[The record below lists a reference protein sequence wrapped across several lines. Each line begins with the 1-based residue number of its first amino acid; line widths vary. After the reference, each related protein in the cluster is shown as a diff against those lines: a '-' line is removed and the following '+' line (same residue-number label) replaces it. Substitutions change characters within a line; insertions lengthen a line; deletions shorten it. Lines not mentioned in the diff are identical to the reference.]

1 MPNIN
6 RIRVNNVKYNFGT
19 QSYDD
24 FIMKMYGRNTL
35 YDLANGGGK
44 SVLMLLLM
52 QCVIPNSTLDDKQPI
67 EKLFRG
73 NDNTCIH
80 SLIEWKLD
88 DCDITEG
95 LRYMTT
101 GFAAKKAGGG
111 KDADQV
117 TIEGVQTEEV
127 SADDEKTTAEIEYFN
142 YCIFYRDYNKNDIIN
157 LPLIKGE
164 ERITYKGLK
173 NYLLDLAR
181 TDKNIIVK
189 VFDRKGEYQR
199 FIADYGL
206 YESQWE
212 LIRGINRTEGHV
224 RTYFETNFR
233 TTRKVIEDLL
243 IEEIIEKAYAVKTAA
258 ASGNAGNTAS
268 LLMTIQ
274 EELKTLAEKKKRI
287 ADYDHEKELVQLL
300 ADRIGTFEEL
310 FREKE
315 KTARGFAAIY
325 RTIETEKKNA
335 DEELAK
341 LEKELEELSNGSDR
355 INHEIQ
361 QLKIEITKKER
372 DEAEKRAALLGE
384 ELEKIE
390 ALISDRRKDFNE
402 RIAAGEYIDLL
413 DAREKLAVLENER
426 RVAEN
431 AQDGKVDKGCIAYNI
446 RLRME
451 EKAAE
456 ITGKEQK
463 ISNHIHKLSE
473 ERDSIERLRDAAV
486 QNLAV
491 IESKLQD
498 RDEKFAECR
507 RKTEELGEGLSERKL
522 LPPRE
527 LLDEASRKKVKT
539 KEDIERLTVEESR
552 VSAELQQ
559 LTQEKNQLEQKEAI
573 LKENEAGFK
582 LNIDKQREE
591 AGRLKSLAGIYGM
604 NDDYSGDSKSVEKL
618 AELIQSAIRK
628 DYIRVH
634 ETGKAAELS
643 EKRLKD
649 IEMGVVLKRS
659 EDIEKVR
666 EYIITRHSHSAI
678 TGIDYLSALGSEKRA
693 ELLKVNPSLPYG
705 IVVEDLAAVTD
716 DPGLREIETSTEV
729 MLYDKENLDSAHNI
743 IGENVFAV
751 RRGSDYFTD
760 EETVIRLKNLE
771 TENLRNLNEEK
782 RAVQDMLAT
791 KQADLA
797 FTEIYIG
804 KGYDTLE
811 ERIKENEKQL
821 RAVDDSLL
829 EAEERERRLLSEKEV
844 FEGKLNSCEA
854 ELKLTDADIVILRE
868 MAEIA
873 EEERHLTRD
882 TAELKASK
890 DSTEQALSSNEMKIR
905 KISSEMTDLEAMNSQ
920 LRDERRE
927 MDFNWDKKYSV
938 YYTDTVRPDLNMS
951 LAELASLFD
960 RQAADGE
967 GEVFSREKE
976 KLLRDTLSDSVRR
989 LEKSIEDKEV
999 EWARL
1004 EEKAKSGQLFKTPE
1018 QELGSIEADIMKLSE
1033 DYKVKAEQHSA
1044 VKTDFE
1050 RITGKLEYAE
1060 KALHDKYGEDIEL
1073 PQNLDHDKEL
1083 LRRQQELTELESKIS
1098 EADKK
1103 LKSFRRRVND
1113 SEELMRYAGRITEK
1127 EAIDTSGAEML
1138 GQDRDLRVMF
1148 DDLLLDYDRINK
1160 NIDRIKNDTLK
1171 VKMMVV
1177 DSLQTVGAFQLANS
1191 VRDEVELPSTR
1202 READELLKKLNSE
1215 AELITLERERIETG
1229 LTSMEKLRESFIDQ
1243 CIERCLDVKTELG
1256 KLQHLSEI
1264 TLGDEDI
1271 EMIKLSI
1278 PYVKDEFMKD
1288 RMSDYIDR
1296 IVAEL
1301 DKKAS
1306 ESERQKF
1313 LNQSLSMKK
1322 LFSVIVTDMNRIK
1335 LSLYKRERIKEQ
1347 SRYLKY
1353 EEAVGSTGQSQGI
1366 YIQFLISV
1374 INYIS
1379 GMYSSG
1385 DGQKRT
1391 KTLFIDNPFGAA
1403 KDIYIWEPIFRLLQ
1417 ENFVQLVVPTRGA
1430 TPEITGRFDINYI
1443 LGQQK
1448 TGKRSTTVVVNYSSK
1463 TDTEELEY
1471 IQLDYEQQTF
1481 DFV

>member
-101 GFAAKKAGGG
+101 GFAAKKAGSG

-117 TIEGVQTEEV
+117 MIEGVAEEDAG
-127 SADDEKTTAEIEYFN
+127 SGEEKTTAEIEYFN

-157 LPLIKGE
+157 LPLVKGE

-258 ASGNAGNTAS
+258 ASGNSGNTAS

-300 ADRIGTFEEL
+300 SDRIGTFEEL

-315 KTARGFAAIY
+315 KTARGFAGIY
-325 RTIETEKKNA
+325 RTIELEKKNA
-335 DEELAK
+335 DEELEK
-341 LEKELEELSNGSDR
+341 LEKELSELSTGSDR
-355 INHEIQ
+355 INQEIQ
-361 QLKIEITKKER
+361 QLKIGITKKER
-372 DEAEKRAALLGE
+372 DEAERKAKLLE
-384 ELEKIE
+384 E
-390 ALISDRRKDFNE
+390 ALNAINELIEEKKKELNE

-413 DAREKLAVLENER
+413 DAREKLASLEEER
-426 RVAEN
+426 RATQSDSE
-431 AQDGKVDKGCIAYNI
+431 GKIDRECIAYNI
-446 RLRME
+446 KLRME
-451 EKAAE
+451 EKNAE
-456 ITGKEQK
+456 
-463 ISNHIHKLSE
+463 LSE
-473 ERDSIERLRDAAV
+473 KEHKIANRIARMSEEKESVERLRDAAV

-491 IESKLQD
+491 IESKLRD
-498 RDEKFAECR
+498 RDEKYAECLK
-507 RKTEELGEGLSERKL
+507 KTEELGSGLSERKL

-527 LLDEASRKKVKT
+527 LLDEAAKKRASILSG
-539 KEDIERLTVEESR
+539 IESGRAEMER
-552 VSAELQQ
+552 VSALLEQ
-559 LTQEKNQLEQKEAI
+559 LTGEKQLLEQKEAI

-604 NDDYSGDSKSVEKL
+604 ADDYQGDSQSIEKL
-618 AELIQSAIRK
+618 ADMIQSAIRK

-634 ETGKAAELS
+634 ETCKAAELS

-649 IEMGVVLKRS
+649 IEMGVILKRS
-659 EDIEKVR
+659 DDIEKVR

-678 TGIDYLSALGSEKRA
+678 SGMDYLSALGSEKSA

-705 IVVEDLAAVTD
+705 IIVDDLAGITA
-716 DPGLREIETSTEV
+716 DPGLGEIETSTEV
-729 MLYDKENLDSAHNI
+729 MLYDKESIDSAHNI

-751 RRGSDYFTD
+751 RRNSDYFTD
-760 EETVIRLKNLE
+760 EENVSRLANLE
-771 TENLRNLNEEK
+771 RENLRTLNEEK
-782 RAVQDMLAT
+782 RAVQDMLST
-791 KQADLA
+791 KQSDLA
-797 FTEIYIG
+797 FAEIYIG

-821 RAVDDSLL
+821 RAVGDGLL
-829 EAEERERRLLSEKEV
+829 EAEEKERRILSGKEET
-844 FEGKLNSCEA
+844 EGKLHEA
-854 ELKLTDADIVILRE
+854 EKQLEIIDADIAILRK

-873 EEERHLTRD
+873 EEERNLTRE
-882 TAELKASK
+882 TSELKSSK
-890 DSTEQALSSNEMKIR
+890 DSTEQALSSNEMKLK
-905 KISSEMTDLEAMNSQ
+905 KILSETADLEAMNNAI
-920 LRDERRE
+920 RDEVKE

-938 YYTDTVRPDLNMS
+938 YYTDMVRPDLNMT
-951 LAELASLFD
+951 LTELMSLFD
-960 RQAADGE
+960 RQSSKGDE
-967 GEVFSREKE
+967 DIFSREKE

-989 LEKSIEDKEV
+989 LEKSIGDKNI
-999 EWARL
+999 EWSVL
-1004 EEKAKSGQLFKTPE
+1004 EEKANAGQLFKTPE
-1018 QELGSIEADIMKLSE
+1018 SELISINSEIMRLSE
-1033 DYKVKAEQHSA
+1033 ERKGKAELHAASR
-1044 VKTDFE
+1044 TEFE
-1050 RITGKLEYAE
+1050 RIVGKLEYAE

-1073 PQNLDHDKEL
+1073 PENLDYEKEL
-1083 LRRQQELTELESKIS
+1083 LHRENNLKEMESRIAD
-1098 EADKK
+1098 ADKK
-1103 LKSFRRRVND
+1103 LKSFRRRIND

-1127 EAIDTSGAEML
+1127 EAIDTSGAEVL
-1138 GQDRDLRVMF
+1138 GQEVDLRSLF
-1148 DDLLLDYDRINK
+1148 DDLLLDYDRTNK

-1177 DSLQTVGAFQLANS
+1177 DSLQAVGAFQLANS
-1191 VRDEVELPSTR
+1191 IRDEVELPSTR

-1215 AELITLERERIETG
+1215 AELITLEKERIETG

-1264 TLGDEDI
+1264 SLGDEAI
-1271 EMIKLSI
+1271 EMIRLSI

-1288 RMSDYIDR
+1288 RMSEYIDR
-1296 IVAEL
+1296 VVAEL
-1301 DKKAS
+1301 DKKSS

-1379 GMYSSG
+1379 GMYSAG

>member
-88 DCDITEG
+88 DCDIQEG

-111 KDADQV
+111 KDADQIV
-117 TIEGVQTEEV
+117 MEGTLPE
-127 SADDEKTTAEIEYFN
+127 DTTGEKTTAEIEYFN

-157 LPLIKGE
+157 LPLVKGE

-181 TDKNIIVK
+181 SDKNIIVK

-224 RTYFETNFR
+224 RTYFESNFK

-258 ASGNAGNTAS
+258 ASGSAGNTAS

-287 ADYDHEKELVQLL
+287 ADYDHEKELIQLL

-315 KTARGFAAIY
+315 KTARGFAGIY
-325 RTIETEKKNA
+325 RTIEIEKKNV
-335 DEELAK
+335 DEELEK
-341 LEKELEELSNGSDR
+341 LEKELENLSSGSDR

-361 QLKIEITKKER
+361 QLKIGITKKER
-372 DEAEKRAALLGE
+372 DIAADKAAVLEAELTKVT
-384 ELEKIE
+384 ELINAKKKE
-390 ALISDRRKDFNE
+390 LNE

-413 DAREKLAVLENER
+413 DAREKLKNLEEER
-426 RVAEN
+426 RSAE
-431 AQDGKVDKGCIAYNI
+431 AADDGKIDIGCIAYNI

-451 EKAAE
+451 ERLAE
-456 ITGKEQK
+456 ITDKEHK
-463 ISNHIHKLSE
+463 IANSIMSLSE
-473 ERDSIERLRDAAV
+473 EKASTEKLREAAV

-491 IESKLQD
+491 VESRLRD
-498 RDEKFAECR
+498 RNEKYDECIKKA
-507 RKTEELGEGLSERKL
+507 EELGNSLSERKL
-522 LPPRE
+522 LPPHE
-527 LLDEASRKKVKT
+527 LLDDAAKKKVKILS
-539 KEDIERLTVEESR
+539 EIESSR
-552 VSAELQQ
+552 AELSRITSESEQ
-559 LTQEKNQLEQKEAI
+559 LIAERQQLEQREAV
-573 LKENEAGFK
+573 LKENAATFK
-582 LNIDKQREE
+582 MNIDKQREE

-604 NDDYSGDSKSVEKL
+604 AEDYVGDTESIEKL
-618 AELIQSAIRK
+618 ADMIQSAIRK

-649 IEMGVVLKRS
+649 IEMGVVLPRS
-659 EDIEKVR
+659 EDVEKVR
-666 EYIITRHSHSAI
+666 DYIITRHSHSAI
-678 TGIDYLSALGSEKRA
+678 SGMDYLSALGSEKRA
-693 ELLKVNPSLPYG
+693 ELLKVNPSIPYG
-705 IVVEDLAAVTD
+705 LIVDDLAGITD
-716 DPGLREIETSTEV
+716 DPGLSEIETSTEV
-729 MLYDKENLDSAHNI
+729 MLYDKESIDTAHNI

-751 RRGSDYFTD
+751 RRPAAFFTE
-760 EETVIRLKNLE
+760 EETADRQKMLE
-771 TENLRNLNEEK
+771 TENLRILNEEK
-782 RAVQDMLAT
+782 RAVQDMLST

-804 KGYDTLE
+804 KGYDTLD

-821 RAVDDSLL
+821 REIGDSLISY
-829 EAEERERRLLSEKEV
+829 EERERKLLSEKKET
-844 FEGKLNSCEA
+844 EA
-854 ELKLTDADIVILRE
+854 SLQLSEEQLKTLEADITVLRE
-868 MAEIA
+868 MTDIYD
-873 EEERHLTRD
+873 EEKKLTEE
-882 TAELKASK
+882 TVELKASK
-890 DSTEQALSSNEMKIR
+890 DSTEQALTTYEMKL
-905 KISSEMTDLEAMNSQ
+905 KKLASEEADYELMKNA
-920 LRDERRE
+920 LNDERRE
-927 MDFNWDKKYSV
+927 LDFNWDKKYSV
-938 YYTDTVRPDLNMS
+938 YYTDMVRQDLNMTLSELMS
-951 LAELASLFD
+951 LYE
-960 RQAADGE
+960 RQAVKGEADI
-967 GEVFSREKE
+967 FSREKE
-976 KLLRDTLSDSVRR
+976 KLLRDTLTDSIRR
-989 LEKSIEDKEV
+989 IEKSIEDKDIEMSS
-999 EWARL
+999 L
-1004 EEKAKSGQLFKTPE
+1004 EEKRSVGQLFRTPE
-1018 QELGSIEADIMKLSE
+1018 SELISINSEIMTLSE
-1033 DYKVKAEQHSA
+1033 SYKGKSAEHSA
-1044 VKTDFE
+1044 AKTEYE

-1060 KALHDKYGEDIEL
+1060 KALHDKYGEDIIL
-1073 PQNLDHDKEL
+1073 PDNLDYENEL
-1083 LRRQQELTELESKIS
+1083 ARRNSELAELEIRIG

-1127 EAIDTSGAEML
+1127 EAIDTSGAEVL
-1138 GQDRDLRVMF
+1138 GQDIDLRTLF
-1148 DDLLLDYDRINK
+1148 DDLLLDYDRTNK

-1177 DSLQTVGAFQLANS
+1177 DSLQAVGAFQLALS
-1191 VRDEVELPSTR
+1191 IRDEVELPSNR
-1202 READELLKKLNSE
+1202 READELLKKLSSE
-1215 AELITLERERIETG
+1215 AELITLEKERIETG
-1229 LTSMEKLRESFIDQ
+1229 LTSMEKLRSSFIDQ

-1271 EMIKLSI
+1271 EIIRLSI
-1278 PYVKDEFMKD
+1278 PYVKDEYMKD

-1379 GMYSSG
+1379 GMYSAG

-1403 KDIYIWEPIFRLLQ
+1403 KDIYIWEPIFKLLQ
-1417 ENFVQLVVPTRGA
+1417 ENYVQLVVPTRGA
-1430 TPEITGRFDINYI
+1430 TPEITGRFDVNYI

-1448 TGKRSTTVVVNYSSK
+1448 TAKGSTTVVINYSSK
-1463 TDTEELEY
+1463 TDADELEY
-1471 IQLDYEQQTF
+1471 VQLDYQQQTF
-1481 DFV
+1481 DFI

>member
-117 TIEGVQTEEV
+117 MIEGVADEMT
-127 SADDEKTTAEIEYFN
+127 SGDDEKTTAEIEYFN

-157 LPLIKGE
+157 LPLVKGE

-258 ASGNAGNTAS
+258 ASGNSGNTAS

-300 ADRIGTFEEL
+300 SDRIGTFEEL

-315 KTARGFAAIY
+315 KTARGFAGIY
-325 RTIETEKKNA
+325 RTIELEKKNA
-335 DEELAK
+335 DEELEK
-341 LEKELEELSNGSDR
+341 LEKELSELSTGSDR

-361 QLKIEITKKER
+361 QLKIGITKKER
-372 DEAEKRAALLGE
+372 DEAEKKAKLLE
-384 ELEKIE
+384 E
-390 ALISDRRKDFNE
+390 ALGTINELIEEKKKDLNE

-413 DAREKLAVLENER
+413 DAREKLAALEEER
-426 RVAEN
+426 RASQSDEE
-431 AQDGKVDKGCIAYNI
+431 GKIDRGCIAYNI
-446 RLRME
+446 KLRME
-451 EKAAE
+451 EKNAE
-456 ITGKEQK
+456 LSEKEQR
-463 ISNHIHKLSE
+463 IANRIARLSE
-473 ERDSIERLRDAAV
+473 EKESIERLRDAAV

-498 RDEKFAECR
+498 RDEKYSECL
-507 RKTEELGEGLSERKL
+507 RKTEELGSGLSERKL

-527 LLDEASRKKVKT
+527 LLDEAARKRASVMSG
-539 KEDIERLTVEESR
+539 IEAGRAEMER
-552 VSAELQQ
+552 VSALLEQ
-559 LTQEKNQLEQKEAI
+559 LTVDKQMLEQKEAI
-573 LKENEAGFK
+573 LKENESGFK

-591 AGRLKSLAGIYGM
+591 AERLKSLAGIYGM
-604 NDDYSGDSKSVEKL
+604 ADDYTGDSESIQKL
-618 AELIQSAIRK
+618 ADLIQSAIRK

-678 TGIDYLSALGSEKRA
+678 TGMDYLSALGSEKSA

-705 IVVEDLAAVTD
+705 VIVDDLAGITL
-716 DPGLREIETSTEV
+716 DPGLGEIETSTEV
-729 MLYDKENLDSAHNI
+729 MLYDKESIDSAHNI

-751 RRGSDYFTD
+751 RRNSDYFTD
-760 EETVIRLKNLE
+760 EENVSLLASLE
-771 TENLRNLNEEK
+771 NENLRNLNEEK
-782 RAVQDMLAT
+782 RAVLDMLST
-791 KQADLA
+791 KQSDLA
-797 FTEIYIG
+797 FAEIYIG

-821 RAVDDSLL
+821 RSVGDSLL
-829 EAEERERRLLSEKEV
+829 EAEEKGRRIASEKEET
-844 FEGKLNSCEA
+844 EGKLREA
-854 ELKLTDADIVILRE
+854 EKQLEIIDADIAILRK
-868 MAEIA
+868 MAEIS
-873 EEERHLTRD
+873 EEERKLTRE
-882 TAELKASK
+882 TSELKSSR
-890 DSTEQALSSNEMKIR
+890 DSTEQALSSNEMKLK
-905 KISSEMTDLEAMNSQ
+905 KIISETADLEAMNNAVKDEV
-920 LRDERRE
+920 RD

-938 YYTDTVRPDLNMS
+938 YYTDTVRPDLNMT
-951 LAELASLFD
+951 LTELMSLFD
-960 RQAADGE
+960 RTASKGDE
-967 GEVFSREKE
+967 DIFSREKE

-989 LEKSIEDKEV
+989 LEKSIEDKNI
-999 EWARL
+999 EWAVL

-1018 QELGSIEADIMKLSE
+1018 SELIGIDSEIMKLSE
-1033 DYKVKAEQHSA
+1033 DRKGKASLHAAS
-1044 VKTDFE
+1044 KTEFE
-1050 RITGKLEYAE
+1050 RIVGKLEYAE
-1060 KALHDKYGEDIEL
+1060 KALHDKYGDDIEL
-1073 PQNLDHDKEL
+1073 PENLDYEKEL
-1083 LRRQQELTELESKIS
+1083 LHRENDLNEMQSRIA
-1098 EADKK
+1098 EADKT

-1127 EAIDTSGAEML
+1127 ETIDTSGAEVF
-1138 GQDRDLRVMF
+1138 GQDVDLRSLF
-1148 DDLLLDYDRINK
+1148 DDLLLDYDRTNK

-1177 DSLQTVGAFQLANS
+1177 DSLQSVGAFQLAVS
-1191 VRDEVELPSTR
+1191 IRDEVELPSNR

-1215 AELITLERERIETG
+1215 AELITLEKERIETR

-1264 TLGDEDI
+1264 SLGDEAI
-1271 EMIKLSI
+1271 EMIRLSI

-1288 RMSDYIDR
+1288 RMSEYIDR
-1296 IVAEL
+1296 VVAEL
-1301 DKKAS
+1301 DKKSS

-1379 GMYSSG
+1379 GMYSAG

-1481 DFV
+1481 DSV

>member
-117 TIEGVQTEEV
+117 MIEGVAEDNTGSGE
-127 SADDEKTTAEIEYFN
+127 EKTTAEIEYFN

-157 LPLIKGE
+157 LPLVKGE

-258 ASGNAGNTAS
+258 ASGNTGNTAS

-300 ADRIGTFEEL
+300 SDRIGTFEEL

-315 KTARGFAAIY
+315 KTARGFAGIY
-325 RTIETEKKNA
+325 RTIELEKKNA
-335 DEELAK
+335 DEELGK
-341 LEKELEELSNGSDR
+341 LEKELSELSTGSDR

-361 QLKIEITKKER
+361 QLKIGITKKER
-372 DEAEKRAALLGE
+372 DEAEKKAKLLE
-384 ELEKIE
+384 E
-390 ALISDRRKDFNE
+390 ALNAINELIEEKKKDLNE

-413 DAREKLAVLENER
+413 DAREKLASLEAER
-426 RVAEN
+426 RASQSDSE
-431 AQDGKVDKGCIAYNI
+431 GKIDRECIAYNI
-446 RLRME
+446 KLRME
-451 EKAAE
+451 EKNAE
-456 ITGKEQK
+456 
-463 ISNHIHKLSE
+463 LSE
-473 ERDSIERLRDAAV
+473 KEHKIANRIARMSEEKESIERLRDAAV

-498 RDEKFAECR
+498 RDEKYAECLK
-507 RKTEELGEGLSERKL
+507 KTEKLGSGLSERKL

-527 LLDEASRKKVKT
+527 LLDEAAKKRASILSG
-539 KEDIERLTVEESR
+539 IESGRAEIER
-552 VSAELQQ
+552 VSALLEQ
-559 LTQEKNQLEQKEAI
+559 LTGEKQLLEQKEAI

-604 NDDYSGDSKSVEKL
+604 ADDYEGDSQSIEKL
-618 AELIQSAIRK
+618 ADLIQSAIRK

-678 TGIDYLSALGSEKRA
+678 SGMDYLSALGSEKSA

-705 IVVEDLAAVTD
+705 IIVDDLAGITA
-716 DPGLREIETSTEV
+716 DPGLGEIETSTEV
-729 MLYDKENLDSAHNI
+729 MLYDKESIDSAHNI

-751 RRGSDYFTD
+751 RRNSDYFTD
-760 EETVIRLKNLE
+760 EENVSRLANLE
-771 TENLRNLNEEK
+771 RENLRTLNEEK
-782 RAVQDMLAT
+782 RAVQDMLST

-797 FTEIYIG
+797 FAEIYIG

-821 RAVDDSLL
+821 RAVGDSLL
-829 EAEERERRLLSEKEV
+829 EAEEKERRILSGKEET
-844 FEGKLNSCEA
+844 EGKLHEA
-854 ELKLTDADIVILRE
+854 EKQLEIIDADIAILRK

-873 EEERHLTRD
+873 EEERNLTRE
-882 TAELKASK
+882 TSELKSSK
-890 DSTEQALSSNEMKIR
+890 DSTEQALSSDEMKLK
-905 KISSEMTDLEAMNSQ
+905 KILSETADLEAMNNAI
-920 LRDERRE
+920 RDEVKE
-927 MDFNWDKKYSV
+927 MAFNWDKKYSI
-938 YYTDTVRPDLNMS
+938 YYTDMVRPDLNMT
-951 LAELASLFD
+951 LTELMSLFD
-960 RQAADGE
+960 RQSSKGDE
-967 GEVFSREKE
+967 DIFSREKE

-989 LEKSIEDKEV
+989 LEKSIGDKNI
-999 EWARL
+999 EWSVL
-1004 EEKAKSGQLFKTPE
+1004 EEKANAGQLFKTPE
-1018 QELGSIEADIMKLSE
+1018 SELISINSEIMRLSE
-1033 DYKVKAEQHSA
+1033 ERKGKAELHAASR
-1044 VKTDFE
+1044 TEFE
-1050 RITGKLEYAE
+1050 RIVGKLEYAE

-1073 PQNLDHDKEL
+1073 PENLDYEKEL
-1083 LRRQQELTELESKIS
+1083 LHRENDLKEMESRIAD
-1098 EADKK
+1098 ADKK
-1103 LKSFRRRVND
+1103 LKSFRRRIND

-1127 EAIDTSGAEML
+1127 EAIDTSGAEVL
-1138 GQDRDLRVMF
+1138 GQEVDLRSLF
-1148 DDLLLDYDRINK
+1148 DDLLLDYDRTNK

-1177 DSLQTVGAFQLANS
+1177 DSLQAVGAFQLANS
-1191 VRDEVELPSTR
+1191 IRDEVELPSTR

-1215 AELITLERERIETG
+1215 AELITLEKERIETG

-1264 TLGDEDI
+1264 SLGDEAI
-1271 EMIKLSI
+1271 EMIRLSI

-1288 RMSDYIDR
+1288 RMSEYIDR
-1296 IVAEL
+1296 VVAEL
-1301 DKKAS
+1301 DKKSS

-1379 GMYSSG
+1379 GMYSAG